1 MCAMVIELAC
11 PSCHGRLRIDGDDA
25 RCVACSQDYLLIDGI
40 RRFLTPDRAAHFD
53 AFVRD
58 YSTVRLAEG
67 RASDDPG
74 YFRRL
79 PEPTPG
85 APIEWQWR
93 LRRHTWGTVRRH
105 VIRPAPPALRIA
117 DVGAGVGWL
126 SNRLTHD
133 GHALH
138 AVDLFVDRHDG
149 LAAARHFETSFPRSQ
164 AEMDALPF
172 ADASVDV
179 VVFNASL
186 HYSTNYERTLREA
199 LRVLAPDGRIVV
211 MDSPI
216 YRHHASGQT
225 MVSERHDDFERR
237 FGTRG
242 DSIDSVGFLTAHML
256 DQLEQVLHVRWSR
269 HHTWYG
275 WAWAWKPWRARLRR
289 RREPSRFVVL
299 VARRHVTDAG

>member
-1 MCAMVIELAC
+1 MIELAC
-11 PSCHGRLRIDGDDA
+11 PSCHGPLRVDDGA
-25 RCVACSQDYLLIDGI
+25 LHCVTCVCDYPTVDGI
-40 RRFLTPDRAAHFD
+40 HRFLTVERAQHFD
-53 AFVRD
+53 DFLRD

-67 RASDDPG
+67 RASKDPD

-79 PEPTPG
+79 PEPTSG
-85 APIEWQWR
+85 GPIEWQWT
-93 LRRHTWGTVRRH
+93 LRRHTWRTVRRRA
-105 VIRPAPPALRIA
+105 IRPAPPSLRIA

-126 SNRLTHD
+126 SNRLAHD
-133 GHALH
+133 GHQPH
-138 AVDLFVDRHDG
+138 AVDLFVDEHDG
-149 LAAARHFETSFPRSQ
+149 LAAARHFDRPFPRSQ

-172 ADASVDV
+172 AVASVDV

-186 HYSTNYERTLREA
+186 HYSTDYERTLREA
-199 LRVLAPDGRIVV
+199 LRVLAPGGRIVV

-216 YRHHASGQT
+216 YRHRVSGET
-225 MVSERHDDFERR
+225 MISERHDDFQQR

-242 DSIDSVGFLTAHML
+242 DSIASVGFLTAGML
-256 DQLEQVLHVRWSR
+256 ADLEQTLHIRWRR

-299 VARRHVTDAG
+299 VACRSGSGGK